1 MLACFLVEFA
11 PQNSSTGNTEIQ
23 TDIEQPIDGDQG
35 KNENAEMVLSS
46 HCEAPVP
53 NTLKSETH
61 SEDAICE
68 NDRSTTKPS
77 EIKLV
82 ESNSSET
89 KVVQKR
95 KKSDEVRG
103 GKNAKKS
110 KEDNS
115 NISLLE
121 NSAKN
126 KEREKADANVM
137 SLSNLL
143 KTQKKRI
150 ASEESNR
157 KKKRVAARTEN
168 DPPDTAVREE
178 QKEDNSCSPSTSNL
192 SDSIENQREETVSE
206 TKERDR
212 PTGNS
217 TKAEGPCPE
226 SGGNGVHKK
235 KDSGGLKNRTNK
247 NVKKKTAGSSLG
259 REPGKGSEELAS
271 SSEGSGQN
279 ETSGDGLHPENHTQ
293 PQKSGFTL
301 KRSSANTDVRV
312 SLTEK
317 VTLKKSLPKLV
328 KAFKPPIAKEGK
340 GPKMPKLLK
349 PQFVSPAL
357 AIKKGD
363 KKDPRKE
370 ESETKAESN
379 TETKPPGTTK
389 GMKLKSKSPQ
399 TIPTVHSQ
407 IEKSKESERHQAT
420 DVLPG

>member
-1 MLACFLVEFA
+1 ME
-11 PQNSSTGNTEIQ
+11 

-35 KNENAEMVLSS
+35 KNENAEMVLNN

-53 NTLKSETH
+53 NTLNSKTH
-61 SEDAICE
+61 SEDVICD
-68 NDRSTTKPS
+68 NDRSKTKPS

-82 ESNSSET
+82 ESNSSKT

-126 KEREKADANVM
+126 KEHEKADANVM

-143 KTQKKRI
+143 KTQKKRT
-150 ASEESNR
+150 ACEESNR
-157 KKKRVAARTEN
+157 KKKKVAAKIQK

-178 QKEDNSCSPSTSNL
+178 QKGDNSVLPSTSNL
-192 SDSIENQREETVSE
+192 GDCTENQGEQTISKTNERE
-206 TKERDR
+206 R
-212 PTGNS
+212 PTGDS
-217 TKAEGPCPE
+217 TKTEGPCPE
-226 SGGNGVHKK
+226 SGGNGADKK
-235 KDSGGLKNRTNK
+235 NDSGSLKNRTNK
-247 NVKKKTAGSSLG
+247 NVKKKTAGSSFG
-259 REPGKGSEELAS
+259 REPRNSSEELAS
-271 SSEGSGQN
+271 SSEGSGQK
-279 ETSGDGLHPENHTQ
+279 ERSGDSLQPENHPQ

-301 KRSSANTDVRV
+301 KRSSANTDVLV

-317 VTLKKSLPKLV
+317 VTQKKPLPKLV
-328 KAFKPPIAKEGK
+328 KAFKPPIAKEDK

-357 AIKKGD
+357 AVKKGD
-363 KKDPRKE
+363 KNDLRKE
-370 ESETKAESN
+370 ESGKKAESN
-379 TETKPPGTTK
+379 TKTKPLGTTK
-389 GMKLKSKSPQ
+389 GMKLERKSPQ
-399 TIPTVHSQ
+399 TMVHSQ
-407 IEKSKESERHQAT
+407 SEKSKESERHQVS
-420 DVLPG
+420 DILPG

>member
-1 MLACFLVEFA
+1 M
-11 PQNSSTGNTEIQ
+11 Q
-23 TDIEQPIDGDQG
+23 TDTEQPTEGDQG
-35 KNENAEMVLSS
+35 KNKNTEMVLSN

-53 NTLKSETH
+53 NTLNSKIYSD
-61 SEDAICE
+61 DAMGE
-68 NDRSTTKPS
+68 NERSATKPS
-77 EIKLV
+77 AKKLV
-82 ESNSSET
+82 ESNSLEV
-89 KVVQKR
+89 KGVKKR

-103 GKNAKKS
+103 RKNAKKS

-121 NSAKN
+121 KSAKN
-126 KEREKADANVM
+126 KQHEKADANVL
-137 SLSNLL
+137 SLNTLL
-143 KTQKKRI
+143 KTQKKRT
-150 ASEESNR
+150 ACEESNR
-157 KKKRVAARTEN
+157 KKKKVASKIEK
-168 DPPDTAVREE
+168 DPPNIAVREE
-178 QKEDNSCSPSTSNL
+178 VKGDNSVSPSTSNL
-192 SDSIENQREETVSE
+192 GDSIENQREEAVSK

-212 PTGNS
+212 PTGDS

-226 SGGNGVHKK
+226 SGGNGVDKE
-235 KDSGGLKNRTNK
+235 KDSGSHKNRTNK
-247 NVKKKTAGSSLG
+247 NVKKKTAGSSVG
-259 REPGKGSEELAS
+259 REPGNGSEKLAS
-271 SSEGSGQN
+271 SSEGSGQK
-279 ETSGDGLHPENHTQ
+279 ETSGDGLHPENHPQ

-301 KRSSANTDVRV
+301 KRSSANTDVLV

-317 VTLKKSLPKLV
+317 ITLKKSLPKLV

-370 ESETKAESN
+370 ESEKKAESN

-399 TIPTVHSQ
+399 TMVHSHSEQ
-407 IEKSKESERHQAT
+407 SKESERHQTT
-420 DVLPG
+420 DILPG

>member
-1 MLACFLVEFA
+1 MQRE
-11 PQNSSTGNTEIQ
+11 
-23 TDIEQPIDGDQG
+23 IEQSTEGDQG
-35 KNENAEMVLSS
+35 KNKNTEMVLSN

-53 NTLKSETH
+53 NTLSSKIY
-61 SEDAICE
+61 SEDTICE
-68 NDRSTTKPS
+68 NERSATKPS
-77 EIKLV
+77 ALV
-82 ESNSSET
+82 ESNSSGA
-89 KVVQKR
+89 KVVKKR

-103 GKNAKKS
+103 RKNAKKS

-126 KEREKADANVM
+126 KQHEKADANVM
-137 SLSNLL
+137 SLSTLL
-143 KTQKKRI
+143 KTQKKGT
-150 ASEESNR
+150 ACEESNR
-157 KKKRVAARTEN
+157 EKKKVAAKIQK

-178 QKEDNSCSPSTSNL
+178 QKGDNSVLPSMSNL
-192 SDSIENQREETVSE
+192 GDPTENQGEETVSK
-206 TKERDR
+206 TKERDT
-212 PTGNS
+212 PTGDS
-217 TKAEGPCPE
+217 TKAESPYPE
-226 SGGNGVHKK
+226 SGGNGVDKE
-235 KDSGGLKNRTNK
+235 KDSGSLKNRTNK
-247 NVKKKTAGSSLG
+247 NVKKKTAGSLLG

-271 SSEGSGQN
+271 SSEGSGQK
-279 ETSGDGLHPENHTQ
+279 ETSGDGLHRENHPN

-312 SLTEK
+312 SQTEK

-407 IEKSKESERHQAT
+407 SEKSKESERHQAT
-420 DVLPG
+420 DILPG